1 MLCLFLRKYV
11 KELEHFPTE
20 YIFEPWKAPLD
31 VQEEA
36 GCIIGK
42 DYPEP
47 IIDHKSAFIQNNLK
61 LRQYFQTE
69 KREIFQTFLDN
80 KDILKPS
87 NSREYKFFTFDS
99 FLKSETEF
107 DDF

>member
-1 MLCLFLRKYV
+1 MNFKILRKYV
-11 KELEHFPTE
+11 KELKNFPIEHL
-20 YIFEPWKAPLD
+20 FEPWKAPIN

-47 IIDHKSAFIQNNLK
+47 IVDHESAFLENNLK
-61 LRQYFQTE
+61 LRQYFQIE
-69 KREIFQTFLDN
+69 KREIFTDVLR
-80 KDILKPS
+80 PS
-87 NSREYKFFTFDS
+87 NSSEYKCFTFNEL
-99 FLKSETEF
+99 LKSETDF